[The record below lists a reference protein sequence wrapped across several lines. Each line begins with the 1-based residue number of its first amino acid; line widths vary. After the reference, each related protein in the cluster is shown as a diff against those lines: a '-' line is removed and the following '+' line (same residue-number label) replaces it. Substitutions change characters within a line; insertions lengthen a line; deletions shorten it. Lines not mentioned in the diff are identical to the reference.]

1 MSNSGFADP
10 SLKVGGIAEAVRASN
25 GLWESAGGFKLFN
38 KGILP
43 ISDQLSK
50 MGILPIS
57 DQLSK
62 MGILPISD
70 QLSKMGILPISD
82 QLSKM
87 GILPISDQLS
97 KMGILPRLAQDGLP
111 AASTRRA
118 PPMARSTRSTVT
130 RAPLGPPNETAR
142 VHFTEVGDEADE

>member
-25 GLWESAGGFKLFN
+25 RLWESAGGFKLFN

-50 MGILPIS
+50 MGILP
-57 DQLSK
+57 
-62 MGILPISD
+62 G
-70 QLSKMGILPISD
+70 
-82 QLSKM
+82 
-87 GILPISDQLS
+87 
-97 KMGILPRLAQDGLP
+97 LAQCGLP